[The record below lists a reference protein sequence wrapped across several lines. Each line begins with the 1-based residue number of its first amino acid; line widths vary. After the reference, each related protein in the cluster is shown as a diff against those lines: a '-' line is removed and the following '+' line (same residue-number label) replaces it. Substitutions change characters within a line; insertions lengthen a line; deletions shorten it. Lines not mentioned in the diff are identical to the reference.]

1 MIKKSKKIRFT
12 VCLLLF
18 TLHSHHGG
26 QASLFALLHAETIST
41 QRLAFVDLDRIY
53 EKFPMK
59 ALAEEEIELKKEEF
73 RRKLAET
80 DKKIRELE
88 LKQELESRE
97 PEIALSTQTEV
108 VSSTQ
113 TEVASSTQPVSVAA
127 PPDVST
133 ETVKGFS
140 ISEQISALK
149 EERKEL
155 SEKAGSVIKGMQSGY
170 SVQIMGKIYDA
181 IKEVADF
188 HGYTVVINKSECLY
202 GIPASDLTDEVLK
215 KL

>member
-1 MIKKSKKIRFT
+1 MIKKSKKIKFT
-12 VCLLLF
+12 VCFLLF
-18 TLHSHHGG
+18 TLHS
-26 QASLFALLHAETIST
+26 SLFTLLHAETIST

-73 RRKLAET
+73 RRKLDEA

-113 TEVASSTQPVSVAA
+113 TVSADS
-127 PPDVST
+127 PQDIST
-133 ETVKGFS
+133 ETVRAVL
-140 ISEQISALK
+140 SEQISALK
-149 EERKEL
+149 KERKEL

-170 SVQIMGKIYDA
+170 SVQIMGTIYDA

-215 KL
+215 KLE